1 MNSILKTFPF
11 ALGYGRN
18 VLKSLAI
25 ALFVMPEKGL
35 DVLNVWEARLRQRQH
50 LARLDARILDD
61 MGMTPE
67 DAARESAKPFWQA

>member
-11 ALGYGRN
+11 ALGFGRN
-18 VLKSLAI
+18 VLKTLAI
-25 ALFVMPEKGL
+25 AVFVMPEKAL
-35 DVLNVWEARLRQRQH
+35 DVLNVWETLLRHRQH

-61 MGMTPE
+61 MGMTSE